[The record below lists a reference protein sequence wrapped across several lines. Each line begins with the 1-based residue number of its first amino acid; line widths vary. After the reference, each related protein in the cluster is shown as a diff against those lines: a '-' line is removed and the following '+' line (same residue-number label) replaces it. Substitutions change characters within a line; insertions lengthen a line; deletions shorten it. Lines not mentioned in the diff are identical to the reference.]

1 MSWRAL
7 LTAAIVLGLAGA
19 ASAHAL
25 APSLLELRELAS
37 GRVALRWKT
46 PLVQPTGS
54 ELRPRPPAH
63 CVETREPRLR
73 VERAAAVEH
82 RELDCGARG
91 LEGATLGVDGLV
103 RGGPNALVRATLRD
117 GRVASAA
124 LHAGA
129 PRFVVPAR
137 QAPAHVALGYLRL
150 GLEHILL
157 GLDHLL
163 LVLGLVLLAPGRR
176 ALLCTISCFTAGH
189 SVTLALATLGFV
201 RLPAGP
207 IEIAIAATL
216 FWLGLELARP
226 RERRESRSPRGRSA
240 TRAALLAL
248 GFGLLH
254 GFGFAGALAEA
265 RPALVQRRNRA
276 RTARLRQ
283 LRRLRHR
290 EASGD
295 RSRTQRTH
303 RTRAPLRDRVD
314 GRILDPG
321 PHGGPLLERY
331 EVTLS
336 RRRRRCRGRRSR
348 AGSRRA
354 RAR

>member
-63 CVETREPRLR
+63 CVEAGEPRLR

-117 GRVASAA
+117 GRIASAA

-265 RPALVQRRNRA
+265 GLPPGEIPLALLSFNVGIELGQLAFVGFVGFVTVKLAGIARVHGGLAERA
-276 RTARLRQ
+276 LPYAIGSTAAFWILDRTAALF
-283 LRRLRHR
+283 
-290 EASGD
+290 
-295 RSRTQRTH
+295 
-303 RTRAPLRDRVD
+303 
-314 GRILDPG
+314 
-321 PHGGPLLERY
+321 
-331 EVTLS
+331 
-336 RRRRRCRGRRSR
+336 
-348 AGSRRA
+348 
-354 RAR
+354 